1 MTIKEK
7 AVEEVQNFLQYGMTF
22 YEAQSEAI
30 RLVKDKIERKEINNE
45 NFKDELDLLDQICK
59 L

>member
-1 MTIKEK
+1 MTLKQE
-7 AVEEVQNFLQYGMTF
+7 ALEEVQNFLQYGMTF

-30 RLVKDKIERKEINNE
+30 RIVKDKIEQKENNNE
-45 NFKDELDLLDQICK
+45 DFKDELDLLEEICK

>member
-1 MTIKEK
+1 MTIKQR

-30 RLVKDKIERKEINNE
+30 RLVKDKIERKELNNQ

>member
-1 MTIKEK
+1 MKEEAK
-7 AVEEVQNFLQYGMTF
+7 ELVYPFLQFGMTF

-30 RLVKDKIERKEINNE
+30 RIVKDKIERKEINNE
-45 NFKDELDLLDQICK
+45 DFKHELKLLEQICK

>member
-1 MTIKEK
+1 MTLKQE
-7 AVEEVQNFLQYGMTF
+7 ALEEVQNFLQYGMTF

-30 RLVKDKIERKEINNE
+30 RIVKDKIEQRENNNE
-45 NFKDELDLLDQICK
+45 DFKGELDLLEEICK

>member
-1 MTIKEK
+1 MTIKQR

-30 RLVKDKIERKEINNE
+30 RIVKDKIEQKENNNE
-45 NFKDELDLLDQICK
+45 DFKGELDLLEEICK

>member
-1 MTIKEK
+1 MTIKQR

-30 RLVKDKIERKEINNE
+30 RLVKEKIERKENNNE
-45 NFKDELDLLDQICK
+45 DFKDELDLLDQICK

>member
-1 MTIKEK
+1 MTLKQE
-7 AVEEVQNFLQYGMTF
+7 ALEEVQNFLQYGMTF

-30 RLVKDKIERKEINNE
+30 RIVKDKIERKEINNE

>member
-1 MTIKEK
+1 MTIKQR
-7 AVEEVQNFLQYGMTF
+7 AVEEVKNFLQYGMTF

-45 NFKDELDLLDQICK
+45 DFKDELDLLDQICK

>member
-1 MTIKEK
+1 MSIKKE
-7 AVEEVQNFLQYGMTF
+7 ALEEVNSFLQYGMTF

-30 RLVKDKIERKEINNE
+30 RLIKDKIEQKEINNE
-45 NFKDELDLLDQICK
+45 DFNHELNLLEQICK

>member
-1 MTIKEK
+1 MTIKQR

-30 RLVKDKIERKEINNE
+30 RLVKRQDRTEGTKQPK
-45 NFKDELDLLDQICK
+45 F
-59 L
+59 